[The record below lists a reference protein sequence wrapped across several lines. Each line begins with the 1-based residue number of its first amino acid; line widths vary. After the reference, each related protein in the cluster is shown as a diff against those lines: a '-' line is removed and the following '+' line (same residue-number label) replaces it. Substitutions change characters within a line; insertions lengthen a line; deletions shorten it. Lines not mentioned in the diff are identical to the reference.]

1 MTNYVHMCYYSFHFL
16 CVYNNNC
23 SINLYNKDLQATIIL
38 FIPNGSSHKTD
49 EILSELPLLTLSC
62 LLYRM
67 VSSIINALEREYLCL
82 LEICINVNKFLA
94 VLLLAVYL
102 YIHFFLSC
110 TLLSFVYSFIA
121 IFYTDVVAIFLY
133 TCWSCKQ
140 AHYFC
145 FCSFWFLFCW
155 SF

>member
-94 VLLLAVYL
+94 VLLLAVYCTSIFFILHFVVVCLLL
-102 YIHFFLSC
+102 YCHFLYWC
-110 TLLSFVYSFIA
+110 CCYIFVYLLIM
-121 IFYTDVVAIFLY
+121 
-133 TCWSCKQ
+133 
-140 AHYFC
+140 
-145 FCSFWFLFCW
+145 
-155 SF
+155 